1 MTESAQFYASAPAGI
16 AHISTLEITHSS
28 FRAIRTCSGFVDQA
42 ATLETGE
49 VVTFKA
55 SALDVSL
62 PARDAT
68 GQQNLQF
75 AIENVTGQAQNAILA
90 VIDSDDPEPVT
101 VIYRMYLSSDLSEP
115 AEPPLRMVLVA
126 PEFKGATMQV
136 VCSYLDIINMA
147 WPRDRYTTD
156 FAPGLKYL

>member
-1 MTESAQFYASAPAGI
+1 MLSITYASAPTGDVQ
-16 AHISTLEITHSS
+16 ISTLEVVHPS
-28 FRAIRTCSGFVDQA
+28 FPAIRTCSGFVDQSV
-42 ATLETGE
+42 TLETGE
-49 VVTFKA
+49 EATFQA
-55 SALDVSL
+55 SMLDVSL

-75 AIENVTGQAQNAILA
+75 AIENVTGIAQNAIRS
-90 VIDSDDPEPVT
+90 VIDSDDPDPVT

-126 PEFKGATMQV
+126 PDFQGASTQV
-136 VCSYLDIINMA
+136 VCSYLDIINTA
-147 WPRDRYTTD
+147 TNRDRYTTD